1 MATGKR
7 RIGMIGLSFK
17 TGTDDLRESP
27 LVLLAEHFVGKGLQ
41 LLVYDPEVQLS
52 RLLGANRR
60 FIEQHVPHL
69 GSLLRPRL
77 EDVLAQAEVIVVGLN
92 DPSTTDALR
101 RHVKHEQVLVDLV
114 RIPDPLPECHYVG
127 LSW

>member
-1 MATGKR
+1 M
-7 RIGMIGLSFK
+7 
-17 TGTDDLRESP
+17 
-27 LVLLAEHFVGKGLQ
+27 
-41 LLVYDPEVQLS
+41 LVYDPEVQLS

-69 GSLLRPRL
+69 GSLLRPRI
-77 EDVLAQAEVIVVGLN
+77 EDVLEQAEVIVVGLN

-101 RHVKHEQVLVDLV
+101 RHVKHEHVLVDLA
-114 RIPDPLPECHYVG
+114 RISEPLPECHYVG